1 MIQFRE
7 EEVCQMVR
15 AITYYRD
22 QVTGNE
28 YMWDRYNDLVTKLY
42 QYGEDVSP
50 APVEC
55 KSNN

>member
-15 AITYYRD
+15 AISYYRD
-22 QVTGNE
+22 QVTGSD
-28 YMWDRYNDLVTKLY
+28 YMWDQYNDLVTKLY

-50 APVEC
+50 SPVQCE
-55 KSNN
+55 SN